1 MSSRR
6 PGPTSGEGDSRDSLQ
21 ARETEPDDLGMP
33 LPTPVSYETW
43 GDQTIENPS
52 GRTPSG
58 ELDTGPRKAEQQ
70 PSNVIDGAVV
80 SARKTVSEQ
89 WHHGPREDDA
99 PKDLLDLIDR
109 FLARLGWNT
118 AGPIIAVLIAF
129 GLTMLFILGGL
140 ALAGHYVINT
150 SPWLSA
156 AFAALAGGG
165 ASGATYVR
173 LRRQRKRQRSDMS
186 GGSDRA
192 ADKSPTS

>member
-6 PGPTSGEGDSRDSLQ
+6 LGSANGEGDSGDSLQ
-21 ARETEPDDLGMP
+21 ARGPKPDDLEMP
-33 LPTPVSYETW
+33 LRTPVSYETR
-43 GDQTIENPS
+43 GDQAIENPS
-52 GRTPSG
+52 GNTPAR
-58 ELDTGPRKAEQQ
+58 ELDTGSRKAEQR
-70 PSNVIDGAVV
+70 SSKVIDGAVV
-80 SARKTVSEQ
+80 PSRKTVGEH

-109 FLARLGWNT
+109 SLARLGWNT

-129 GLTMLFILGGL
+129 GLTVLFIFAGL
-140 ALAGHYVINT
+140 ALAAHYVIDT

-173 LRRQRKRQRSDMS
+173 LRHQKKTQHPD
-186 GGSDRA
+186 GGGDNNTA
-192 ADKSPTS
+192 PDSPSAS